1 MERIEYGVTTMT
13 SQGQITIPR
22 KIRDLEGFKEGDK
35 VSVVDIGG
43 KLVVQ
48 KIDRDYVRDALK
60 TLQSVGKLDDSD
72 VEKD

>member
-1 MERIEYGVTTMT
+1 MEKIEYGVTTMT

-22 KIRDLEGFKEGDK
+22 KIRDLECLKEGDK
-35 VSVVDIGG
+35 VSVVDIDG

-48 KIDRDYVRDALK
+48 KIDKDYVRDAVK
-60 TLQSVGKLDDSD
+60 ALQSVGKLDDSD